1 MPAGRAFKQYLWRT
15 LGKTV
20 PLLRI
25 AGRGGFMR
33 RFLTLVC
40 LLVLAVPAGISI
52 SGCTRNPA
60 GNYCN
65 GLGYGPKITQLSY
78 ITLAPQFTGISLAY
92 GQTRQSNAPSAFTCK
107 NTAFSITTYS
117 YGTTNNRL
125 VDISPTGNMC
135 AGTWNRNSG
144 GGIADFTICSAPS
157 PLPDNG
163 GLPYGIAY
171 ETAAAEG
178 VTSNPVPVYI
188 HAPVTSIALVGP
200 QQCTSQS
207 QLAQLDSQACF
218 SNNGTQALLCAPAG
232 TSPANYA
239 CPAVPGATIPTCEN
253 SIGTLA
259 YTVGNASVATINAE
273 TNQITAQ
280 LPGTTV
286 ITANIAGSGSTAG
299 YFSTCPPK
307 TISVTLNGNTSGVV
321 TQGVVQNLATNV
333 TDTQGNTITGLTL
346 NYQSTNPQNLS
357 VSSAGA
363 ITASFPGDAS
373 VYAICQPS
381 TCNPAPINEVG
392 VYGTGLP
399 ISSNP
404 VDITI
409 PGSASAYMWFAAP
422 GQSQYFV
429 PFELLSGTPGNTVRL
444 PYVPN
449 SFQMDR
455 LGTNLYFGSETELM
469 VYSAV
474 SNSISGQFT
483 GIPGVV
489 LGVSPT
495 NSAILVND
503 QKRQV
508 FYIFT
513 PSSSAVAATFGG
525 LGVSAEWTPDA
536 QTLYVSDSAAAN
548 TLPANV
554 TAGITGHTDTLYVF
568 NANTGWTTYPL
579 PCSNG
584 PATTANPCTA
594 SNGNATAGTSNGAQS
609 EAIMVP
615 SVGAYFS
622 GNPTVAHTWCP
633 DGNVGQYANML
644 FYPQIDNVA
653 GDSVAEQ
660 TDVLAA
666 TVDGNHILGAAHT
679 GSAGSSGPLSFT
691 DIDVTVPSDSCLP
704 PAPEG
709 GVYPSNTLDLGD
721 PLQPLLLSHT
731 VTNQQIAVD
740 ATQVNQVVTS
750 PAAVTNGTNV
760 SSQSLTF
767 VTYNG
772 VDTAGATSNATLPYY
787 LQTAASTA
795 NAGTLGSVTFSCAL
809 PNPPSTC
816 IQTPTAYITAP
827 IAGAFSADNTLF
839 FVSTSGDNLVHTINT
854 TTLQE
859 VPTQLMAPQLP
870 ACTPVSAGGSD
881 SGCLYTGSASI
892 VPATGITVKPRAT
905 N

>member
-1 MPAGRAFKQYLWRT
+1 
-15 LGKTV
+15 
-20 PLLRI
+20 
-25 AGRGGFMR
+25 MR

-40 LLVLAVPAGISI
+40 LLVLAVPAGITI
-52 SGCTRNPA
+52 AGCTRNPD

-65 GLGYGPKITQLSY
+65 GLGYGPKITELSY
-78 ITLAPQFTGISLAY
+78 ITLGPQFTGISLAF

-107 NTAFSITTYS
+107 NTAFSASTYS

-163 GLPYGIAY
+163 NLPYGIAY
-171 ETAAAEG
+171 ETAAADG
-178 VTSNPVPVYI
+178 VTSNPVPVYV
-188 HAPVTSIALVGP
+188 HAPVTSITLVGP
-200 QQCTSQS
+200 QQCISQGV
-207 QLAQLDSQACF
+207 LAQLDSQACY
-218 SNNGTQALLCAPAG
+218 SNNGTQQLLCAPSTI
-232 TSPANYA
+232 TSAQYA
-239 CPAVPGATIPTCEN
+239 CPALPGATIPTCEN
-253 SIGTLA
+253 SIGTMS
-259 YTVGNASVATINAE
+259 YNVGSSAVATINAE

-307 TISVTLNGNTSGVV
+307 SISVTLNGATSGTV
-321 TQGVVQNLATNV
+321 TQGVQQNLVTNV

-373 VYAICQPS
+373 VYAICQPA
-381 TCNPAPINEVG
+381 TCNPAPINEIG
-392 VYGTGLP
+392 VFGTGLP

-409 PGSASAYMWFAAP
+409 PGSASAFVWYGAP
-422 GQSQYFV
+422 NQSQYFV

-449 SFQMDR
+449 SMLMDR
-455 LGTNLYFGSETELM
+455 LGTNLYFGSEIELM

-474 SNSISGQFT
+474 SNTISGQFT

-495 NSAILVND
+495 DSSVLVND
-503 QKRQV
+503 QKRQL
-508 FYIFT
+508 FYLFT
-513 PSSSAVAATFGG
+513 PSSSAVTATFGG
-525 LGVSAEWTPDA
+525 MGVNAQWTPDA
-536 QTLYVSDSAAAN
+536 QTLYVTDSAAAN
-548 TLPANV
+548 NLPANV
-554 TAGITGHTDTLYVF
+554 TAGITAHTDTLYVF

-579 PCSNG
+579 NCSNG
-584 PATTANPCTA
+584 APTTANPCISSS
-594 SNGNATAGTSNGAQS
+594 SNTSNGAQS
-609 EAIMVP
+609 IAIMVP

-622 GNPTVAHTWCP
+622 GSPTVAHTWCP
-633 DGNVGQYANML
+633 QGNAGQYNSIL
-644 FYPQIDNVA
+644 FYPQNAEA
-653 GDSVAEQ
+653 GDSVAEN
-660 TDVLAA
+660 TDQLAA
-666 TVDGNHILGAAHT
+666 TVDGNHILGATYT
-679 GSAGSSGPLSFT
+679 GTAGASAPINFT
-691 DIDVTVPSDSCLP
+691 DIDVKVPPVPSYSCLP
-704 PAPEG
+704 PDVSAT
-709 GVYPSNTLDLGD
+709 YPGLGD

-731 VTNQQIAVD
+731 VTNEQIAVD

-750 PAAVTNGTNV
+750 PAAVTNGTAA

-772 VDTAGATSNATLPYY
+772 TPASGSDNATLPYY
-787 LQTAASTA
+787 LQTAGSTA
-795 NAGTLGSVTFSCAL
+795 SPGTLGSVTFSCVL
-809 PNPPSTC
+809 PTPPSTVQPPSTC
-816 IQTPTAYITAP
+816 LYQQQASYATAP

-839 FVSTSGDNLVHTINT
+839 FVSTAGDNFVHTINT
-854 TTLQE
+854 STLQE
-859 VPTQLMAPQLP
+859 VPQQEMAPNLP
-870 ACTPVSAGGSD
+870 ACTPVSAGGTD
-881 SGCLYTGSASI
+881 SGCLYTGTASI
-892 VPATGITVKPRAT
+892 VPATVITVKPRAT